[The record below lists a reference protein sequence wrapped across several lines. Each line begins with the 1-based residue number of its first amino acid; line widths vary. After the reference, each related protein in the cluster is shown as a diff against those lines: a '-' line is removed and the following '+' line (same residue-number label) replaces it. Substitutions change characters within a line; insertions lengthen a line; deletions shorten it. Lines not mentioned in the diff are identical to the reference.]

1 MHNQQPDVQLAA
13 AALMT
18 AASAEAGLSDFR
30 DDEFHEPLQRFLQ
43 SAREEARMGDMGV
56 ATLAQDTIRLLTNR
70 LLLQA
75 DLTAHPEIVDED
87 VSDPIVIVGNPRT
100 GTTKLQRM
108 LGAHPR
114 IQSVKLWQ
122 ILFPGRLPG
131 ADPDPRLAM
140 ARAFQQQLTEAFP
153 AFMAAHPM
161 VADEPEEEALIAQ
174 MTFDRIGAHNW
185 FYRTPTYH
193 DWVKDRDQHAAYG
206 YLREVLQHL
215 QWQGGGRRGPWV
227 LKSPVHTGNIST
239 LLETFP
245 KATVVHCHRD
255 HVKTVPSFC
264 GLVELIRT
272 SRGQEGDQA
281 ELGAFLRDELAMH
294 WRQNLVARLS
304 LPADQIL
311 DVMFDEI
318 VADPIA
324 VIGRIF
330 AARGQQLDEADG
342 KRMLTWDAENPAD
355 KHGVHRYS
363 LEQYGLSAESVH
375 EAFVDYYAHFGRID
389 AAAAQ

>member
-122 ILFPGRLPG
+122 ILFPGRLPTQWW
-131 ADPDPRLAM
+131 LA
-140 ARAFQQQLTEAFP
+140 
-153 AFMAAHPM
+153 
-161 VADEPEEEALIAQ
+161 
-174 MTFDRIGAHNW
+174 N
-185 FYRTPTYH
+185 
-193 DWVKDRDQHAAYG
+193 
-206 YLREVLQHL
+206 LRK
-215 QWQGGGRRGPWV
+215 R
-227 LKSPVHTGNIST
+227 
-239 LLETFP
+239 
-245 KATVVHCHRD
+245 
-255 HVKTVPSFC
+255 
-264 GLVELIRT
+264 
-272 SRGQEGDQA
+272 
-281 ELGAFLRDELAMH
+281 
-294 WRQNLVARLS
+294 RLS
-304 LPADQIL
+304 
-311 DVMFDEI
+311 
-318 VADPIA
+318 
-324 VIGRIF
+324 R
-330 AARGQQLDEADG
+330 R
-342 KRMLTWDAENPAD
+342 
-355 KHGVHRYS
+355 
-363 LEQYGLSAESVH
+363 
-375 EAFVDYYAHFGRID
+375 
-389 AAAAQ
+389 